1 MDDFLFIMGVSGVYQ
16 TTRPRTGYK
25 KIYCYN
31 PKDGCNG
38 EFPAVA
44 ELEIPTDSIIVRTQT
59 SKLRTNRAIVKSI
72 KSISDNSVID
82 ESFVCYSA
90 WDKRFEYRTG
100 KTVSPRGELNMDPD
114 NACGS
119 GINFFNSER
128 KAKNYNFN

>member
-1 MDDFLFIMGVSGVYQ
+1 MMGVSGVYQ
-16 TTRPRTGYK
+16 NTRPRTGYK
-25 KIYCYN
+25 KIYCYK
-31 PKDGCNG
+31 PKDG

-59 SKLRTNRAIVKSI
+59 SKMRANQAVVKSI
-72 KSISDNSVID
+72 KSINDDAVID
-82 ESFVCYSA
+82 ETYVCYSI
-90 WDKRFEYRTG
+90 WDKSFIYRTG